1 MTSEEKAKNNSE
13 RTKKANGLSQMWE
26 VKEKK
31 QEELQLLTKM
41 VCITI

>member
-26 VKEKK
+26 VKEK

-41 VCITI
+41 VCITS